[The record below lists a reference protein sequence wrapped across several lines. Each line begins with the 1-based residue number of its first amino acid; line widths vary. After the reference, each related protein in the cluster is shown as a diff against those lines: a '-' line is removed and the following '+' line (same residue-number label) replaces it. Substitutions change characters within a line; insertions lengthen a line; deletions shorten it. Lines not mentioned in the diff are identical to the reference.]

1 MGWSWGKEG
10 TNTRKQCSKCKTV
23 KKNMMKDEYERR
35 SALPAEEYRKHLA
48 VLDQRYHGTRQGETA
63 PLVRRLE
70 ELWPVLVVRAFQEG
84 SDDIHALGCHT
95 CLTDQGR
102 GERSTIL
109 TRLRPTLPASLTG
122 CQGYGRGTGN
132 PRREEHRSRGRGR
145 GWRKKGGPIGWPMC
159 NN

>member
-1 MGWSWGKEG
+1 
-10 TNTRKQCSKCKTV
+10 
-23 KKNMMKDEYERR
+23 MMKDEYERR

-70 ELWPVLVVRAFQEG
+70 ELWPVLVLGPFQEG

-102 GERSTIL
+102 GERSNIL

-122 CQGYGRGTGN
+122 VKDMGGVQAIPEEKNIGQEGGGEDGGRKEGLMAGLCATT
-132 PRREEHRSRGRGR
+132 RQDLLD
-145 GWRKKGGPIGWPMC
+145 KLFF
-159 NN
+159 